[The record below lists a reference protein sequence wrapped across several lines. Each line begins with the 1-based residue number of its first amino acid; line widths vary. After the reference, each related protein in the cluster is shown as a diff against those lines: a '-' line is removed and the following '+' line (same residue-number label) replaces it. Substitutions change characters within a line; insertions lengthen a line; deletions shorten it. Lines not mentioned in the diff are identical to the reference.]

1 MHLPPCQHKLATDGR
16 ARLQTPAALRY
27 SSGCNHSPGKNWQQ
41 ASTKFD
47 VCLAARLLGAMD
59 SRLSGQPSSA
69 EARRA
74 KDSTFW
80 TAFNHL
86 FMPPLSWLPSLSYRG
101 LTASAWHPHLHRQD
115 RKKEIA
121 AAMTTQ
127 KSCAWLQSRRGKG
140 GSGDDKFS
148 LFQCGKPCNPL
159 SLL

>member
-16 ARLQTPAALRY
+16 GRLQTFASLRY
-27 SSGCNHSPGKNWQQ
+27 SSGCNHSPGKIWQQ

-69 EARRA
+69 EARGRA

-86 FMPPLSWLPSLSYRG
+86 FMPPLSWSPSLSYRG
-101 LTASAWHPHLHRQD
+101 LIASAWHPHLHRQD
-115 RKKEIA
+115 RKKGNCSSNDDSKVTCMAPE
-121 AAMTTQ
+121 Q
-127 KSCAWLQSRRGKG
+127 RRKG
-140 GSGDDKFS
+140 RLGWW
-148 LFQCGKPCNPL
+148 
-159 SLL
+159 